1 MKPEKI
7 LKYIIWA
14 GLIGIAFIPLIV
26 NGKYYFPFIVPKTL
40 TFRIIIEVIFLAYL
54 GLAAL
59 KKEYRPKFNLV
70 LILFSLYII
79 SVSISSL
86 LAGSFYFSFWS
97 NNERSEGL
105 ILLLHLLIYLI
116 ILSGFLS
123 RLKDWLIIFEAYFF
137 GSILLSLYGLGQFLH
152 LKWIIA
158 SSDADRLAATVG
170 NAGYVAGYLI
180 FNIFFGLILFL
191 FRKNKYLRLY
201 YLSGI
206 LLEIFI
212 VLNTLTRGAIL
223 SLAFSILVFIGYLV
237 FFRLK
242 NYKLVRNSSL
252 VLLLL
257 GILFIGF
264 VFLNREANW
273 VQENQ
278 VLERIVS
285 ISPKATT
292 AQNRLLAWQSA
303 YAGFKEKPLLGYGYE
318 NYYQV
323 FDKYFKPKIY
333 RRAGS
338 VVWFDRAHNI
348 IFDRL
353 ISGGLVGLF
362 LYLAALFLPLIYFW
376 KRFRNW
382 IASQKENA
390 GFFTAGKKN
399 SYLIPVIFTLIILAY
414 FFQNFFIFEAMVT
427 YIPLFL
433 ILAFLSQF
441 CPCFG
446 EKFFQSKKPYL
457 VSLTIG
463 AILFLPVLF
472 SVNIKPALAN
482 REMIKAMIKFQ
493 EGKFQESYN
502 QFISVLEKNTLGN
515 QEYRQH
521 FGELVM
527 TLIDQ
532 RAADESFLRQAA
544 LRGEQEFDKQIAER
558 PESSRNYMMFM
569 RFLNKTYQFNVERL
583 DQALKLGEKIKELSP
598 TRPQLY
604 YEIAYSHFYLGKYFE
619 SLGQREKAEQMFSQ
633 SSAEMKKA
641 IDLQD
646 QVIESYLNMITILLA
661 VNQDEKAQS
670 YLDKMD
676 ELGLNYHTEE
686 SLARLADSAVRAQEY
701 QWTKKFYQELTMLIP
716 EKPEPWIN
724 LALSHAFLGENDQAI
739 AAAQKIKEFGGEY
752 ARQADLFVQD
762 VLDGKFK

>member
-257 GILFIGF
+257 G
-264 VFLNREANW
+264 
-273 VQENQ
+273 
-278 VLERIVS
+278 
-285 ISPKATT
+285 
-292 AQNRLLAWQSA
+292 
-303 YAGFKEKPLLGYGYE
+303 
-318 NYYQV
+318 
-323 FDKYFKPKIY
+323 
-333 RRAGS
+333 
-338 VVWFDRAHNI
+338 
-348 IFDRL
+348 
-353 ISGGLVGLF
+353 
-362 LYLAALFLPLIYFW
+362 
-376 KRFRNW
+376 
-382 IASQKENA
+382 
-390 GFFTAGKKN
+390 
-399 SYLIPVIFTLIILAY
+399 
-414 FFQNFFIFEAMVT
+414 NFFIFEAMVT

-619 SLGQREKAEQMFSQ
+619 SLGQKEKAEQMFSQ